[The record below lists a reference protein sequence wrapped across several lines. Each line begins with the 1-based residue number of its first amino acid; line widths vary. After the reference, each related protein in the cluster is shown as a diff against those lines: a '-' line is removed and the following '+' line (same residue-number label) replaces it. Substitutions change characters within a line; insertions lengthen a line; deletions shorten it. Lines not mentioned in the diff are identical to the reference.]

1 MHMKKYI
8 FYFVGLIVL
17 GTSIQSCTDN
27 YLEEVNPN
35 AISADIYWSNLNESE
50 ENLTSV
56 YAAMLNHFVMDIDI
70 EAWRSDISHPKD
82 RRNPYGKA
90 LPWYRQTFTNTN
102 AEISKRWDAQ
112 YQVIWRANQVI
123 TGLNGM
129 SDDLKSQERWTEQM
143 AQARFFRGLVHF
155 YLHSTY
161 NEGNIIIRD
170 FIPVTDADFS
180 IPVSSSE
187 EVIEF
192 FREDLLY
199 AYENLPSQFENKTRV
214 TAGTAATILGTSY
227 LYTASEGNTADYTTA
242 KQYLYDVMN
251 GDYGYQLLTGNDIE
265 LMFTHA
271 GDYNSESIFELNY
284 ADSQQ
289 TEETQWDEE
298 SFFNR
303 WARYSA
309 PTGTFQ
315 GSAYIIPAAWIT
327 YAYSTESMNTQDP
340 RNYDDEGN
348 LNNIPLRAAQMMA
361 VVNDEH
367 SEYYLSPTANKV
379 FGFGNTQFSI
389 FKKHTNH
396 DVVASEADIAATA
409 WKSGKNV
416 IVNRLADVYLMYAEC
431 LIMGDGN
438 IEGGI
443 EYINYIRDRWGLQ
456 LLDANA
462 SLVDGTPYT
471 IDTLM
476 DHLMFIE
483 RPLEL
488 AVEGYATRSIDLR
501 RWGVAAQRFQEL
513 SELDFNLVG
522 YQYTNADGDLA
533 WRNKSLLQPG
543 LSPDPEDNSIT
554 ISNEYDDA
562 AANYNEALHAYF
574 PLPLSEVLNN
584 SNTSN

>member
-242 KQYLYDVMN
+242 KQYLYDVMY

-265 LMFTHA
+265 LLFTHA

>member
-1 MHMKKYI
+1 M
-8 FYFVGLIVL
+8 

>member
-562 AANYNEALHAYF
+562 AANFNEALHAYF

>member
-1 MHMKKYI
+1 M
-8 FYFVGLIVL
+8 

-265 LMFTHA
+265 LLFTHA